1 MGLQMNLSDLE
12 MECSQ
17 RGLRVAGSGKNG
29 KVQKIDYLKA
39 LEGFTLAGLRSRGL
53 LLPGCEWVHAHLE
66 SPMLAQSQTCFKSE
80 ALFQDFVGRSSVL
93 AEIKADGCRLVSTFY
108 PGVGFEFFSRNRSVT
123 DYLFGQYSNQVY
135 GLTQEITRDIFP
147 VSFVLDS
154 ELVSLN
160 PSVNGHV
167 VTDSVLNAVV
177 AMLGMNQLDSFR
189 MQAEA
194 GYPLRFQTFDIL
206 QYDGES
212 VMDRPLRE
220 RKQLLHEVM
229 VKLWEAAD
237 RLGLPQLKW
246 FQEVE
251 TVYGGLDVKLDYY
264 KKVTGSGGEGLIL
277 KDVDSLYNPREARGG
292 MGAGWLKMKRSVS
305 ESLGRDVDCFVTG
318 FSEGLKGSQF
328 EWLVGSL
335 EFSVYL
341 VPSGEK
347 HVIAHVSG
355 IPESLRRSIS
365 VVGPDGKVGLDPK
378 CYGWV
383 AAITGQDVSTRSR
396 SFAHAKIV
404 RWRTGADAKLPHDC
418 VMQEADLNAL
428 VL

>member
-1 MGLQMNLSDLE
+1 MNLSELE
-12 MECSQ
+12 AECVQ
-17 RGLRVAGSGKNG
+17 RGLRVVGSGKNG
-29 KVQKIDYLKA
+29 KVSKMGYIKA
-39 LEGFTLAGLRSRGL
+39 LERHTLDGLRSQGL
-53 LLPGCEWVHAHLE
+53 LLPGCEWVHSNME

-80 ALFQDFVGRSSVL
+80 ALFKDFVGRGDVL
-93 AEIKADGCRLVSTFY
+93 AEVKADGCRLLISHY
-108 PGVGFEFFSRNRSVT
+108 PGVGLEFFSRNRSVV
-123 DYLFGQYSNQVY
+123 DFLFGQYSDQVY
-135 GLTQEITRDIFP
+135 GLTRDITKDIFP

-194 GYPLRFQTFDIL
+194 GYPLRFQVFDIL
-206 QYDGES
+206 QYDGKS
-212 VMDRPLRE
+212 VMDWPLEE
-220 RKQLLHEVM
+220 RKQLLHEALA
-229 VKLWEAAD
+229 KLWEAAD

-251 TVYGGLDVKLDYY
+251 TIYGGIGAKMEYY
-264 KKVTGSGGEGLIL
+264 RRVTAGGGEGLIL
-277 KDVDSLYNPREARGG
+277 KDVRSLYHPYEARGG
-292 MGAGWLKMKRSVS
+292 MSAAWLKMKRSVS
-305 ESLGRDVDCFVTG
+305 ESLGGDVDCFVTG
-318 FSEGLKGSQF
+318 FSEGVKGSQF
-328 EWLVGSL
+328 EGLVGSL

-347 HVIAHVSG
+347 HVIANVSG
-355 IPESLRRSIS
+355 LPEELRRSIS
-365 VVGPDGKVGLDPK
+365 VVGPDGKVALDAR

-383 AAITGQDVSTRSR
+383 AAINGQDVSTRSR
-396 SFAHAKIV
+396 SFAHARIV
-404 RWRTGADAKLPHDC
+404 RWRKGADAKLPHEC
-418 VMQEADLNAL
+418 VMREEDLNAL

>member
-1 MGLQMNLSDLE
+1 MGLQMNLADLE
-12 MECSQ
+12 MECQQ
-17 RGLRVAGSGKNG
+17 RGLRVVGSGKNG
-29 KVQKIDYLKA
+29 KVQKMDYLKA
-39 LEGFTLAGLRSRGL
+39 LEGYTLDGLRSQGL
-53 LLPGCEWVHAHLE
+53 LLPGCEWVHGHLE

-93 AEIKADGCRLVSTFY
+93 AEIKADGARMLFSYY
-108 PGVGFEFFSRNRSVT
+108 PGVGLEFFSRNRSVT

-135 GLTQEITRDIFP
+135 GLTQEVTRDIFP

-154 ELVSLN
+154 ELISLN

-177 AMLGMNQLDSFR
+177 ALLGMNRLDSFR

-206 QYDGES
+206 QYDGQS
-212 VMDRPLRE
+212 VMDRPLKE
-220 RKQLLHEVM
+220 RKQLLHEVL

-251 TVYGGLDVKLDYY
+251 TVYGGLDAKLEYY
-264 KKVTGSGGEGLIL
+264 KRVTGGGGEGLVL
-277 KDVDSLYNPREARGG
+277 KEINSLYLPREARGG
-292 MGAGWLKMKRSVS
+292 MSAGWLKMKRSVS
-305 ESLGRDVDCFVTG
+305 ESLGGDIDAYVSGATAG
-318 FSEGLKGSQF
+318 AKGSQF
-328 EWLVGSL
+328 EGLIGSL

-355 IPESLRRSIS
+355 IPEDLRRKIS
-365 VVGPDGKVGLDPK
+365 VVGPDGKVVLDPK

-383 AAITGQDVSTRSR
+383 AAISGQDVSTRSR

-404 RWRTGADAKLPHDC
+404 KWRSGADAKLPVEC
-418 VMQEADLNAL
+418 VMREEDLNAL

>member
-1 MGLQMNLSDLE
+1 MGLQVNLSDLE
-12 MECSQ
+12 AECVR
-17 RGLRVAGSGKNG
+17 RGLRVVGSGKNG
-29 KVQKIDYLKA
+29 KVQKMDYLKA
-39 LEGFTLAGLRSRGL
+39 LERHTLEGLRSEGR

-80 ALFQDFVGRSSVL
+80 ALFRDFAGRDSVL
-93 AEIKADGCRLVSTFY
+93 AEVKADGCRIVSSFY
-108 PGVGFEFFSRNRSVT
+108 PGVGLEFFSRNRSVT
-123 DYLFGQYSNQVY
+123 DYLFGQYSDQVY
-135 GLTQEITRDIFP
+135 GLTQEVTRDIFP

-154 ELVSLN
+154 ELISLN

-177 AMLGMNQLDSFR
+177 AMLGMNRLDSFR

-194 GYPLRFQTFDIL
+194 GHPLRFQTFDIL
-206 QYDGES
+206 QYDGEC
-212 VMDRPLRE
+212 VMDRPLGE
-220 RKQLLHEVM
+220 RKRLLHEVL

-237 RLGLPQLKW
+237 RLGLPQLRW

-251 TVYGGLDVKLDYY
+251 TVRGGWDVKMDYY
-264 KKVTGSGGEGLIL
+264 RRVVGGGGEGLIL
-277 KDVDSLYNPREARGG
+277 KDVNSLYNPREARGG

-318 FSEGLKGSQF
+318 FSEGVKGSQF
-328 EWLVGSL
+328 EGLVGSL

-355 IPESLRRSIS
+355 LPDSLRRAIT
-365 VVGPDGKVGLDPK
+365 VVGPDGKAGLDSR

-396 SFAHAKIV
+396 SFVHARVV

-418 VMQEADLNAL
+418 VMREEDLNAL